1 MQVGTV
7 FSLIFTGL
15 WLAALIAFI
24 PWVAN
29 KRHPDSK
36 PLGAYLTFLA
46 VFTIVSYGLYL
57 LVLALQSAVWP
68 DVLFAGMAPAIVVVV
83 VCFLPAFLLASYMI
97 SRRPP
102 TAPSLD

>member
-15 WLAALIAFI
+15 WLAALIGFI
-24 PWVAN
+24 PWVA
-29 KRHPDSK
+29 KTRHPDSK

-57 LVLALQSAVWP
+57 LVLALQSTVWP
-68 DVLFAGMAPAIVVVV
+68 DILFTGMLPAIVVVV

-97 SRRPP
+97 SRKPP
-102 TAPSLD
+102 VAPSLN